1 MRQRRRPRA
10 AGSPPGDAGSPPSPE
25 KAGRTRPWAA
35 LGSDRR
41 VLALALAFRAANAL
55 LVRTYFNPDE
65 HWQCLEVAHRIA
77 FGYGHLTWEW
87 KRGLR
92 SYLHPLIFA
101 ALYKI
106 LALLHL
112 DTPWFMVITPRLL
125 QSVFAAF
132 GDLYVYKLSKR
143 IFNVQV
149 AQWTVSLKSYNM
161 YIILFPS

>member
-1 MRQRRRPRA
+1 
-10 AGSPPGDAGSPPSPE
+10 
-25 KAGRTRPWAA
+25 
-35 LGSDRR
+35 

-65 HWQCLEVAHRIA
+65 HWQCLEVAHRVA

-112 DTPWFMVITPRLL
+112 DNPWFMVMAPRLL

-132 GDLYVYKLSKR
+132 GDLYLYKLSKC

-149 AQWTVSLKSYNM
+149 AQWTVSLNSYM
-161 YIILFPS
+161 YMIYMISFMSIKLQCSIGSWP